1 MREKAPLVRAVTKR
15 NKSSA
20 NMRRLKFSVL
30 VAAVCAGFYSLDASA
45 LALGAITVR
54 SALGEPLRAEID
66 LPQITPVEAD
76 ELRATIASPGVF
88 RDQGMEYTSAVNDL
102 QIQLQRRPDGTA
114 MLRLSGE
121 RPVNEPFVDLV
132 LDANW
137 GSGHIVRSYTM
148 LLDPPNLRRAAPA
161 VAAAPQVAASAKAP
175 ADGAP
180 SDTAAG
186 AAAATR
192 PVPRQAPVGGAA
204 MAPADGV
211 TAQVGD
217 TASRIASANKP
228 QGVSLD
234 QMLVALLHANPEAFV
249 QSNVNR
255 LKAGAILRIPDQAT
269 AQSIPAAQARRM
281 LAAQARDFSE
291 FRRRLAGAVPMAKV
305 AAAQRSASGSVSAQV
320 EDNRPATAAPDRL
333 TLSKGSVKGYK
344 AAAAEEQLAK
354 DKQASE
360 TATRMA
366 ELSKNIAELSNL
378 GTGSAKSDAAAQ
390 TTAPAA
396 AQPAAPAATAQ
407 IAVPAAVTI
416 PTPAAIPA
424 PPATPPAPEASPGA
438 ASADAPP
445 AEAAVQAPAASAPA
459 PAAAKPKPVP
469 PPMPVEEPD
478 FLSTLMAEPL
488 LPIGGGVVLVGLLGF
503 GAYRVWQR
511 RRQSSDASNVS
522 REESRIPPD
531 SFFGSSGGQRVDTI
545 HSDAGKGSS
554 MMAPYSPSQL
564 DAGGDVDPV
573 AEAEVYLA
581 YGRNLQAEEI
591 LKEAVRHNP
600 GRISAQLKLGEIY
613 AKRKD
618 HKALEAVATQVFKL
632 TQGEGLDW
640 SRIVELGRDLDPDNR
655 LYQPGGRQ
663 GIGDASASPDAGAGR
678 PTVMSDLDLD
688 LDLTLL
694 DAAVPEAPTAP
705 APQAQAPTAP
715 APQAQAP
722 MAPAPKAQAPAAPA
736 PAPVPKAQAPAALA
750 PKGLAAEPAVAP
762 VVAAAVPVAVG
773 SDRGPANSSAKNDK
787 NAGVPETLHP
797 GLEMPAA
804 SPARSP
810 APAPAPTTASLV
822 APPVAPPAQDVVYN
836 SPGTTLRAPMDTV
849 PMPLARPGLPRAEPG
864 LAVSTSPMEFDMS
877 DLSLDLDVPS
887 KLAAAPESAANG
899 LAAAADDPL
908 ATKLALA
915 QEFDAI
921 GDADGARTLIEE
933 VMAEASGALKAQ
945 AQRML
950 ANLG

>member
-1 MREKAPLVRAVTKR
+1 
-15 NKSSA
+15 
-20 NMRRLKFSVL
+20 
-30 VAAVCAGFYSLDASA
+30 
-45 LALGAITVR
+45 
-54 SALGEPLRAEID
+54 
-66 LPQITPVEAD
+66 
-76 ELRATIASPGVF
+76 
-88 RDQGMEYTSAVNDL
+88 
-102 QIQLQRRPDGTA
+102 
-114 MLRLSGE
+114 
-121 RPVNEPFVDLV
+121 
-132 LDANW
+132 
-137 GSGHIVRSYTM
+137 
-148 LLDPPNLRRAAPA
+148 
-161 VAAAPQVAASAKAP
+161 
-175 ADGAP
+175 
-180 SDTAAG
+180 
-186 AAAATR
+186 
-192 PVPRQAPVGGAA
+192 
-204 MAPADGV
+204 
-211 TAQVGD
+211 
-217 TASRIASANKP
+217 
-228 QGVSLD
+228 
-234 QMLVALLHANPEAFV
+234 
-249 QSNVNR
+249 
-255 LKAGAILRIPDQAT
+255 
-269 AQSIPAAQARRM
+269 
-281 LAAQARDFSE
+281 
-291 FRRRLAGAVPMAKV
+291 
-305 AAAQRSASGSVSAQV
+305 
-320 EDNRPATAAPDRL
+320 
-333 TLSKGSVKGYK
+333 
-344 AAAAEEQLAK
+344 
-354 DKQASE
+354 
-360 TATRMA
+360 
-366 ELSKNIAELSNL
+366 
-378 GTGSAKSDAAAQ
+378 
-390 TTAPAA
+390 
-396 AQPAAPAATAQ
+396 
-407 IAVPAAVTI
+407 
-416 PTPAAIPA
+416 
-424 PPATPPAPEASPGA
+424 
-438 ASADAPP
+438 
-445 AEAAVQAPAASAPA
+445 
-459 PAAAKPKPVP
+459 
-469 PPMPVEEPD
+469 PD

-511 RRQSSDASNVS
+511 RRQSSDESNVS

-663 GIGDASASPDAGAGR
+663 GIGDAPASPDAGAGR
-678 PTVMSDLDLD
+678 PTVMSDLELD

-694 DAAVPEAPTAP
+694 DAAVPEAPAAP
-705 APQAQAPTAP
+705 VPKAQAPT
-715 APQAQAP
+715 
-722 MAPAPKAQAPAAPA
+722 APAPKAQAPAAPA
-736 PAPVPKAQAPAALA
+736 PKVQAPTVPAPKAQAPAAPA
-750 PKGLAAEPAVAP
+750 PKGLAAEP
-762 VVAAAVPVAVG
+762 VVAAAVPAAVS
-773 SDRGPANSSAKNDK
+773 SDRGPAHTSAKNDK

-810 APAPAPTTASLV
+810 APAPAPSTASLV
-822 APPVAPPAQDVVYN
+822 APVAPPAQDVVYN

-887 KLAAAPESAANG
+887 KLAAAPESAVNG

>member
-1 MREKAPLVRAVTKR
+1 
-15 NKSSA
+15 
-20 NMRRLKFSVL
+20 MRRLKFSVL
-30 VAAVCAGFYSLDASA
+30 AAAVCAGFYSLDASA

-137 GSGHIVRSYTM
+137 GSGRIVRSYTM

-161 VAAAPQVAASAKAP
+161 VAAAPQVEASAKAP

-234 QMLVALLHANPEAFV
+234 QMLVVLLHANPEAFV
-249 QSNVNR
+249 QGNVNR

-269 AQSIPAAQARRM
+269 AQSIPVAQARQM

-291 FRRRLAGAVPMAKV
+291 FRRRLAGAVPMARL
-305 AAAQRSASGSVSAQV
+305 AAAQRSASGRVSAQV

-344 AAAAEEQLAK
+344 AATAEEQLAK

-366 ELSKNIAELSNL
+366 ELSKNITELSHL
-378 GTGSAKSDAAAQ
+378 GTGSAKSNAAAQ
-390 TTAPAA
+390 TTALATA
-396 AQPAAPAATAQ
+396 AQPAAATATAQ
-407 IAVPAAVTI
+407 IATPADVTIPTPAI

-424 PPATPPAPEASPGA
+424 PPAAPPAPEASPGA
-438 ASADAPP
+438 ANTDAPP
-445 AEAAVQAPAASAPA
+445 ADAAAQAPAASAPA
-459 PAAAKPKPVP
+459 PAAAKPKPAPQPV
-469 PPMPVEEPD
+469 PVEEPD

-511 RRQSSDASNVS
+511 RRQSSDASDVS

-554 MMAPYSPSQL
+554 MMATYSPSQL

-600 GRISAQLKLGEIY
+600 GRISAHLKLGEIY

-663 GIGDASASPDAGAGR
+663 GIGDAPASPSPDDGTGR
-678 PTVMSDLDLD
+678 PTVMPDLDLD
-688 LDLTLL
+688 LDLTL
-694 DAAVPEAPTAP
+694 PEAPAAP
-705 APQAQAPTAP
+705 ASKVQAPAAPVPKAQAPTAP
-715 APQAQAP
+715 AP
-722 MAPAPKAQAPAAPA
+722 
-736 PAPVPKAQAPAALA
+736 
-750 PKGLAAEPAVAP
+750 KGLAAAPAAAP
-762 VVAAAVPVAVG
+762 VVAAAVPAAV
-773 SDRGPANSSAKNDK
+773 SDRAPANTSAKNDK
-787 NAGVPETLHP
+787 NVDMPETLHP
-797 GLEMPAA
+797 GLEQPAA

-810 APAPAPTTASLV
+810 APAPTTASL
-822 APPVAPPAQDVVYN
+822 AAPVAPPAQDVVYN

-864 LAVSTSPMEFDMS
+864 LAASTSPMEFDMS